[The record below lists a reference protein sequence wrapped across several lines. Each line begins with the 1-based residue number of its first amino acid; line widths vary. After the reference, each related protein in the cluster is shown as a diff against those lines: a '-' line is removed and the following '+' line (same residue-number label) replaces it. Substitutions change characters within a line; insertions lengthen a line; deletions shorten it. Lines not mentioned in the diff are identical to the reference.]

1 MKDINLAPA
10 LVLAAQN
17 DKSSISNLVL
27 TYRVNGL
34 GGDRACRKL
43 IDELASMRYLE
54 IRPSQSADRREKSVH
69 FTEHAHA
76 WLHEF
81 RAMLE
86 SLAR

>member
-27 TYRVNGL
+27 AYRVHGL

-54 IRPSQSADRREKSVH
+54 VRPSQSADRREKSVH
-69 FTEHAHA
+69 FTDQARQ
-76 WLHEF
+76 WLREF